1 LYKEIAR
8 QQSWHMPA
16 VEQAV
21 ESARQDDAHR
31 QRVQMA
37 IFAGVA
43 VLTLLL
49 ILVWP
54 ESAPR
59 PAAPVQEPRE
69 LPQAYNYLIM
79 AVNTLLDIAAYA
91 IAIYCALVSA
101 KSLPNDTLPANIAA
115 VTIVGALVWAAVLA
129 ASFVPRIGSLVGI
142 ILGAAIIYRFY
153 RLSLGHFVMLWIF
166 LILANILASTLGAL
180 IFGTM
185 GMLAL

>member
-1 LYKEIAR
+1 
-8 QQSWHMPA
+8 MPA

-69 LPQAYNYLIM
+69 LPQAYNYPIM
-79 AVNTLLDIAAYA
+79 AVTTLLDIAAYA

-101 KSLPNDTLPANIAA
+101 KSLPNDTLPANIVA
-115 VTIVGALVWAAVLA
+115 VTIGGALVWAAVLA
-129 ASFVPRIGSLVGI
+129 ASFVPRIGSLAGLT
-142 ILGAAIIYRFY
+142 LGAAIIYRFY
-153 RLSLGHFVMLWIF
+153 RLSLGHLVMLWIF
-166 LILANILASTLGAL
+166 LILANILANILASTLGAL